1 VSNGLA
7 IIMAEAVFVT
17 RTATFLPHA
26 PVENGRMEAL
36 LGTPGTRASRVR
48 RVVLRQ
54 NGIVSRHYVV
64 DPATGVPTFNNAQL
78 TAEAV
83 RQLCGDGFALSDI
96 RCLVT
101 GTSLPDQLMP
111 NHAVMVHGEIGGP
124 NCEVVATA
132 GVCLSGLTALKYAW
146 LAVRA
151 GEHANAVA
159 TGSEIASLMM
169 RAQRYSPELDR
180 QADEVEAHGEL
191 AFEKDFLRWM
201 LSDAAGAFLV
211 EDRPRAVGPSLR
223 IDWVDIFSYANELPV
238 CMYAGAEKDANGRLR
253 SWLDFSHDELGE
265 RSVLALKQDVR
276 LLNAKVVE
284 YCLVRPLR
292 TLIPRRE
299 LHADSIRWFLPHLS
313 SQYFAAPAEEALARV
328 GLPIPRSRWFTN
340 LETRGNTGSA
350 SMYLMVHDLYGS
362 GRLQRGDRILC
373 MVPESGRFSTGFM
386 HMTVV

>member
-1 VSNGLA
+1 MT
-7 IIMAEAVFVT
+7 MAESVYVT

-26 PVENGRMEAL
+26 PVANDGMEGVLGAPGGR
-36 LGTPGTRASRVR
+36 PSRVR

-64 DPATGVPTFNNAQL
+64 DPATGLPTFNNAQL
-78 TAEAV
+78 TAQAV
-83 RQLCGDGFALSDI
+83 RALCDDGFALNDM
-96 RCLVT
+96 RCLVS

-132 GVCLSGLTALKYAW
+132 GFCLAGLTALKYAW
-146 LAVRA
+146 LSVRA
-151 GEHANAVA
+151 GEHPNAVA
-159 TGSEIASLMM
+159 TGSEIASLLM
-169 RAQRYSPELDR
+169 RAQRYAPELDR
-180 QADEVEAHGEL
+180 QADQVDAQPEL

-211 EDRPRAVGPSLR
+211 ENRPRAVGPSLR
-223 IDWVDIFSYANELPV
+223 IDWIDIFSYANELPV
-238 CMYAGAEKDANGRLR
+238 CMYAGAEKGADGRLR
-253 SWLDFSHDELGE
+253 GWLDFSHGELGE

-276 LLNAKVVE
+276 LLNDNVVE
-284 YCLVRPLR
+284 YCLARPLR

-299 LHADSIRWFLPHLS
+299 LEADSIRWFLPHLS
-313 SQYFAAPAEEALARV
+313 SQFFAAPVEEALKRV
-328 GLPIPRSRWFTN
+328 GLPIPRARWFSN

-362 GRLQRGDRILC
+362 GRLQRGDRMLC

-386 HMTVV
+386 HLTVV

>member
-1 VSNGLA
+1 
-7 IIMAEAVFVT
+7 MADAAYIT
-17 RTATFLPHA
+17 RTAAFLPHA
-26 PVENGRMEAL
+26 PVDNDNMEAV
-36 LGTPGTRASRVR
+36 LGTAGARASRVR

-54 NGIVSRHYVV
+54 NGIVARHYVV
-64 DPATGVPTFNNAQL
+64 DPSTGAASFNNAQL
-78 TAEAV
+78 TAQAV
-83 RQLCGDGFALSDI
+83 RQLCGDGFALNDI

-132 GVCLSGLTALKYAW
+132 GVCLAGLTALKYAW

-151 GEHANAVA
+151 GEHPNAVA
-159 TGSEIASLMM
+159 TGSEVASLLM
-169 RAQRYSPELDR
+169 RAQRYAPEFDR
-180 QADEVEAHGEL
+180 RAEEVEAHGEL

-211 EDRPRAVGPSLR
+211 EARPREVGPSLR

-238 CMYAGAEKDANGRLR
+238 CMYAGAEKESDGTLR
-253 SWLDFSHDELGE
+253 GWLDFSHEELGD

-276 LLNAKVVE
+276 LLNANVVE
-284 YCLVRPLR
+284 YCLARPLR
-292 TLIPRRE
+292 TLIPRRD
-299 LHADSIRWFLPHLS
+299 LAADSINWFLPHLS
-313 SQYFAAPAEEALARV
+313 SRYFAAPAEEALQRV
-328 GLPIPRSRWFTN
+328 GLPIPRGRWFTN

-350 SMYLMVHDLYGS
+350 SMYLMLHDLYGS
-362 GRLQRGDRILC
+362 GRLRRGDRILC

-386 HMTVV
+386 HLTVV

>member
-1 VSNGLA
+1 
-7 IIMAEAVFVT
+7 MAEPAYIT
-17 RTATFLPHA
+17 RTAAFLPHP
-26 PVENGRMEAL
+26 PVDNEGMERV
-36 LGTPGTRASRVR
+36 LGTPGQRASRVR

-64 DPATGVPTFNNAQL
+64 DPATGIPSFNNAQL

-83 RQLCGDGFALSDI
+83 RQLCDGGFALSDL
-96 RCLVT
+96 RCLVA

-132 GVCLSGLTALKYAW
+132 GVCLAGLTALKYAW

-169 RAQRYSPELDR
+169 RAQRYEPELER
-180 QADEVEAHGEL
+180 LADDVEANAEL

-201 LSDAAGAFLV
+201 LSDAAGAFLL
-211 EDRPRAVGPSLR
+211 ENRPRAVGPSLR
-223 IDWVDIFSYANELPV
+223 IDWIDMFSYANELPV
-238 CMYAGAEKDANGRLR
+238 CMYAGAEKGSDGTLR
-253 SWLDFSHDELGE
+253 SWLDFSHDELGQ

-276 LLNAKVVE
+276 LLNANIME
-284 YCLVRPLR
+284 YCVVRPLR
-292 TLIPRRE
+292 TLIPRRGLE
-299 LHADSIRWFLPHLS
+299 ADSIRWFLPHMS
-313 SQYFAAPAEEALARV
+313 SRYFMAPAEEALARV
-328 GLPIPRSRWFTN
+328 GLPIPRARWFSN

-362 GRLQRGDRILC
+362 GRLQRGDRVLC
-373 MVPESGRFSTGFM
+373 MVPESGRFSTGVM
-386 HMTVV
+386 HLTVV

>member
-1 VSNGLA
+1 MVESA
-7 IIMAEAVFVT
+7 FVT
-17 RTATFLPHA
+17 RTAAFLPHA
-26 PVENGRMEAL
+26 PVGNDDMEAV
-36 LGTPGTRASRVR
+36 LGTAGGRTSRAR

-54 NGIVSRHYVV
+54 NGIVSRHYVM
-64 DPATGVPTFNNAQL
+64 DPATGVPSFNNAQL
-78 TAEAV
+78 TAQAV
-83 RQLCGDGFALSDI
+83 RQLCRDGFALSDI

-132 GVCLSGLTALKYAW
+132 GVCLAGLTALKYAW

-151 GEHANAVA
+151 GEHPNAVA
-159 TGSEIASLMM
+159 TGSEVASLLM
-169 RAQRYSPELDR
+169 RAQRYAPELDR
-180 QADEVEAHGEL
+180 QAEDVEAHAEL

-211 EDRPRAVGPSLR
+211 ESAPRAVGPSLR

-238 CMYAGAEKDANGRLR
+238 CMYAGAEKGADGRLR
-253 SWLDFSHDELGE
+253 GWLDFSHGELGQ

-276 LLNAKVVE
+276 LLNANVVE

-292 TLIPRRE
+292 TLMPRRE
-299 LHADSIRWFLPHLS
+299 LEVDAIDWFLPHLS
-313 SQYFAAPAEEALARV
+313 SRFFAAPAEEALRRV

-362 GRLQRGDRILC
+362 GRLRRGERILC

-386 HMTVV
+386 HLTVV

>member
-1 VSNGLA
+1 
-7 IIMAEAVFVT
+7 MAEPAFIT
-17 RTATFLPHA
+17 RTAAFLPHA
-26 PVENGRMEAL
+26 PVANDGMERM
-36 LGTPGTRASRVR
+36 LGTPGGRPSRVR

-64 DPATGVPTFNNAQL
+64 DPETGVPTFNNAQL
-78 TAEAV
+78 TAQAV
-83 RQLCGDGFALSDI
+83 RQLCTDGFSLSDL
-96 RCLVT
+96 RCLVS

-151 GEHANAVA
+151 GEHPNAVA
-159 TGSEIASLMM
+159 TGSEIASLLM
-169 RAQRYSPELDR
+169 RAQRYAPELDQR
-180 QADEVEAHGEL
+180 ADQVDAQPEL

-211 EDRPRAVGPSLR
+211 ENRPRDTGPSLR
-223 IDWVDIFSYANELPV
+223 IDWIDIFSYANELPV
-238 CMYAGAEKDANGRLR
+238 CMYAGAEKDEHGHLR
-253 SWLDFSHDELGE
+253 SWLDFPHSELGE

-276 LLNAKVVE
+276 LLNANVVE
-284 YCLVRPLR
+284 YCLARPLR
-292 TLIPRRE
+292 TVIPRRE
-299 LHADSIRWFLPHLS
+299 LEADAITWFLPHLS
-313 SQYFAAPAEEALARV
+313 SQFFAAPVEATLKRI
-328 GLPIPRSRWFTN
+328 GLPIPRSRWFSN

-362 GRLQRGDRILC
+362 GRLKRGDRILC

-386 HMTVV
+386 HITVV